1 MTTPDDLDGL
11 YAAIERYY
19 TTKVTTHG
27 PTPLGVDWPCTPTQ
41 ELRFVQLLRLCDFKT
56 PFSLNDIGCGYGAI
70 LRLLA
75 QRHRR
80 LPIDYLG
87 VDLSPAM
94 VLQARRLWRQR
105 ASTEFMVGNA
115 SPRSADYSIASGIFN
130 VQLNQPEAAWL
141 EFIKTTL
148 FAMHATSR
156 LGFAVNFLAPLGDSF
171 VSQQELYRAP
181 AEFWAGYCTDELG
194 MTVEILANYGM
205 REYTLLARTS

>member
-115 SPRSADYSIASGIFN
+115 SHLCA
-130 VQLNQPEAAWL
+130 
-141 EFIKTTL
+141 
-148 FAMHATSR
+148 
-156 LGFAVNFLAPLGDSF
+156 
-171 VSQQELYRAP
+171 YRTRQC
-181 AEFWAGYCTDELG
+181 WAG
-194 MTVEILANYGM
+194 
-205 REYTLLARTS
+205 TSMPTN